1 MSLKPRHFVL
11 LAVIIALF
19 AFNVIRNR
27 RPKMPTD
34 GPAPMVTTTGHI
46 PVQNAAWAAFDH
58 VAGLRDAPEDQ
69 FGTALATLDQKL
81 ADTHDA
87 TATDIKGCRVWLVTY
102 RQGVNHPSKD
112 TAWKDRSTHHLDGC
126 TKFHLDT
133 SL

>member
-11 LAVIIALF
+11 FAVIIALF
-19 AFNVIRNR
+19 VFNVIRNR
-27 RPKMPTD
+27 RAKIPTD
-34 GPAPMVTTTGHI
+34 GPAPMVTTSGHI
-46 PVQNAAWAAFDH
+46 PAQTPAWSAFDH
-58 VAGLRDAPEDQ
+58 AASLRDAASDQ
-69 FGTALATLDQKL
+69 FDPSLSALDTQL

-102 RQGVNHPSKD
+102 RQGVNHPGKD
-112 TAWKDRSTHHLDGC
+112 TSWKDRSTHHLDGC